1 MRNIIIALFVFALFS
16 SVQAFAADKTKTAT
30 TPSTA
35 KTSKA
40 AGAWTGF
47 LVDNMCA
54 DSTDA
59 KSDVNK
65 FLNSYSK
72 DCALMDCCK
81 ASGFSIYSGGKWLRL
96 DKKGNELAANVM
108 SKSKKTNRIEV
119 KAEGALEGTTIKVS
133 NLVEAASH

>member
-1 MRNIIIALFVFALFS
+1 MRNIIIALFMFALFS
-16 SVQAFAADKTKTAT
+16 SSQAIAADKTKTVT
-30 TPSTA
+30 TPSAA
-35 KTSKA
+35 KTTKP

-65 FLNSYSK
+65 FLSTYTK
-72 DCALMDCCK
+72 ECALMDCCK
-81 ASGFSIYSGGKWLRL
+81 ASGFSIYSGGKWLKL

-119 KAEGALEGTTIKVS
+119 KADGNLEGKTIKVS
-133 NLVEAASH
+133 SLTEVSTK